1 MEVRNCRNC
10 GRLFNYIGGSYK
22 NLCPSCI
29 DTVEEKFQQVKK
41 YVEDNPGCTMDELT
55 NTMEVSTRQVEKW
68 IREDRLCFADDSP
81 IGIDCEKCGMMIKSG
96 RFCDGC
102 RAAMTNQM
110 SSLYKSANKKQGSVE
125 VKKSSDSRMR
135 YLDK

>member
-29 DTVEEKFQQVKK
+29 DAVEEKFQEVKK

-55 NTMEVSTRQVEKW
+55 DAMDVSTRQVEKW

-81 IGIDCEKCGMMIKSG
+81 IGIDCEKCGVMIKSG
-96 RFCDGC
+96 RFCDAC
-102 RAAMTNQM
+102 RATMTNQM
-110 SSLYKSANKKQGSVE
+110 SSLYKSANKKQGSADIR
-125 VKKSSDSRMR
+125 KSSDSRMR

>member
-10 GRLFNYIGGSYK
+10 GRLFNYIGGAYK
-22 NLCPSCI
+22 NLCPGCI
-29 DTVEEKFQQVKK
+29 DALEDKFQEVKK
-41 YVEDNPGCTMDELT
+41 YVDDNPGCTMDELT
-55 NTMEVSTRQVEKW
+55 REMDVTSRQVEKW

-81 IGIDCEKCGMMIKSG
+81 IGIGCEKCGTMIKSG
-96 RFCDGC
+96 RFCDAC
-102 RAAMTNQM
+102 RVEMTNQM
-110 SSLYKSANKKQGSVE
+110 SSLYKSANKKQVTSE